1 MNVGQQLKYEQIT
14 KGHLMRSLYV
24 TNQYVKTISV
34 TYAFVFAFC
43 LLYLSGCG
51 PSLSSAEQ
59 IKRFERAGPISL
71 EVTTDVT
78 GKAKTRLGPYRIVPG
93 DLLELQLPAIVR
105 VISADV
111 TDLVQ
116 AELDINR
123 SKPYSCR
130 VNEAGNITLPIV
142 GEMHVAGKTVAEVE
156 AAIVDAYY
164 PKYVVNVPM
173 VVCEVAKYKHENERV
188 FTVLGL
194 VKKPDTYPYPPD
206 VQYNL
211 TEALGF
217 AGGLNL
223 VADPRHVT
231 IYRQDANGRI
241 ISATFPVGE
250 KANADAYNIIVKPGD
265 VICVDHTLRTR
276 TNEFFAGLFHIG
288 IGAEARVYR

>member
-1 MNVGQQLKYEQIT
+1 
-14 KGHLMRSLYV
+14 MRSLYGV
-24 TNQYVKTISV
+24 SQWGKTANAAYLLI
-34 TYAFVFAFC
+34 FVFC
-43 LLYLSGCG
+43 PLYLTGCG
-51 PSLSSAEQ
+51 PSLSSA
-59 IKRFERAGPISL
+59 KRIRQFERAGPVSL
-71 EVTTDVT
+71 EVTTDAT
-78 GKAKTRLGPYRIVPG
+78 GKAETRLGPYRIVPG

-111 TDLVQ
+111 TNLVQ

-231 IYRQDANGRI
+231 IYRQDVNGEI
-241 ISATFPVGE
+241 ISATFAVGE
-250 KANADAYNIIVKPGD
+250 KANADAYDIIIKPGD

-276 TNEFFAGLFHIG
+276 TNEFLAGLFHVG
-288 IGAEARVYR
+288 VGAEARVYR

>member
-1 MNVGQQLKYEQIT
+1 
-14 KGHLMRSLYV
+14 MRSLYGAGQCRKIFKV
-24 TNQYVKTISV
+24 A
-34 TYAFVFAFC
+34 YALLFVFC
-43 LLYLSGCG
+43 LLYLTGCG

-59 IKRFERAGPISL
+59 IREFEKAGPVSL
-71 EVTTDVT
+71 EVTTDDT
-78 GKAKTRLGPYRIVPG
+78 GKAETRLGPYRIVPG
-93 DLLELQLPAIVR
+93 DLLELQIPAIVR
-105 VISADV
+105 VISSDV

-116 AELDINR
+116 NELDINR

-130 VNEAGNITLPIV
+130 VNDAGNITLPIV
-142 GEMHVAGKTVAEVE
+142 GEMPVAGKTVAEVE
-156 AAIVDAYY
+156 AAIVEAYY
-164 PKYVVNVPM
+164 PQYVVNVPM
-173 VVCEVAKYKHENERV
+173 VVCEVSKYKNENERV

-223 VADPRHVT
+223 VADPRNVT
-231 IYRQDANGRI
+231 IYRQDANGEI

-250 KANADAYNIIVKPGD
+250 KANANAYDIIIKPGD
-265 VICVDHTLRTR
+265 VVCVDHTLRTR

-288 IGAEARVYR
+288 VGAEARMYR

>member
-1 MNVGQQLKYEQIT
+1 
-14 KGHLMRSLYV
+14 MRSLYGAG
-24 TNQYVKTISV
+24 QCRKIVKV
-34 TYAFVFAFC
+34 AYALLFVFC
-43 LLYLSGCG
+43 LLYLTGCG

-59 IKRFERAGPISL
+59 IREFEKAGPVSL
-71 EVTTDVT
+71 EVTTDDT
-78 GKAKTRLGPYRIVPG
+78 GKAETRLGPYRIVPG
-93 DLLELQLPAIVR
+93 DLLELQIPAIVR
-105 VISADV
+105 VISSDV

-116 AELDINR
+116 NELDINR

-130 VNEAGNITLPIV
+130 VNDAGNITLPIV
-142 GEMHVAGKTVAEVE
+142 GEMPVAGKTVAEVE
-156 AAIVDAYY
+156 AAIVEAYY
-164 PKYVVNVPM
+164 PQYVVNVPM
-173 VVCEVAKYKHENERV
+173 VVCEVSKYKNENERV

-223 VADPRHVT
+223 VADPRNVT
-231 IYRQDANGRI
+231 IYRQDANGEI

-250 KANADAYNIIVKPGD
+250 KANANAYDIIIKPGD
-265 VICVDHTLRTR
+265 VVCVDHTLRTR

-288 IGAEARVYR
+288 VGAEARMYR

>member
-1 MNVGQQLKYEQIT
+1 
-14 KGHLMRSLYV
+14 MRSLYRV
-24 TNQYVKTISV
+24 GQCREITIV
-34 TYAFVFAFC
+34 AYALVFVFC
-43 LLYLSGCG
+43 LLYLTGCG

-59 IKRFERAGPISL
+59 IREFEKAGPVSL
-71 EVTTDVT
+71 EVTTDAT
-78 GKAKTRLGPYRIVPG
+78 GKAETRLGPYRIVPG
-93 DLLELQLPAIVR
+93 DLLELQIPAIVR
-105 VISADV
+105 VISSDV
-111 TDLVQ
+111 TNLVQ
-116 AELDINR
+116 TELDINR

-130 VNEAGNITLPIV
+130 VNDAGNITLPIV
-142 GEMHVAGKTVAEVE
+142 GEMPVAGKTVAEVE
-156 AAIVDAYY
+156 AAIVEAYY

-173 VVCEVAKYKHENERV
+173 VVCRVAEYKHENERV

-231 IYRQDANGRI
+231 IYRQDANDEI

-250 KANADAYNIIVKPGD
+250 KANADAYDIIVKPGD

-288 IGAEARVYR
+288 VGAEARVYR